1 MKKRSKRIIF
11 YLVLIVLILI
21 ASVLAINFINKNSIE
36 NNKSQNNSSDNTPA
50 IKHTKEEIYEYGKKI
65 EEADIPPNTVVAK
78 INGEDILKCDVTM
91 EKFMMENSS
100 EDNKLN
106 LNENAFYELL
116 EKKTLEKED
125 GTGNY
130 AKEIDPETIQYALEM
145 NTEKGILVLLE
156 IYDISEDEKW
166 LSNDEYINMYAKSL
180 LTYQGA
186 LEGTA
191 DLVIEAIY
199 NERKFKDE
207 EYVALQEQYL
217 KNIESNSETSDQ
229 LAELMI
235 AFKKVLLLNQDIEFC
250 MEENILSTEKPKDYI
265 SEYKNNNDNKETDN
279 NEDNDENK
287 DKTEEN
293 KNEN

>member
-145 NTEKGILVLLE
+145 NTEKGISALLE

-265 SEYKNNNDNKETDN
+265 SEYKNNNDNKETNN
-279 NEDNDENK
+279 NEDDDENK

>member
-21 ASVLAINFINKNSIE
+21 VSVLAINFINKNSIE

-65 EEADIPPNTVVAK
+65 EEADIPPNTVVAR

-145 NTEKGILVLLE
+145 NTEKGISALLE

-265 SEYKNNNDNKETDN
+265 SKYKNDNDNKETNN
-279 NEDNDENK
+279 NEDDDENK

>member
-1 MKKRSKRIIF
+1 MKKRSKHIIF

-65 EEADIPPNTVVAK
+65 EEADIPPNTVVAR

-145 NTEKGILVLLE
+145 NTEKGISALLE

-265 SEYKNNNDNKETDN
+265 SEYKNNNDNKETNN
-279 NEDNDENK
+279 NEDDDENK

>member
-65 EEADIPPNTVVAK
+65 EEADIPPNTVVAR

-145 NTEKGILVLLE
+145 NTEKGISALLE

-265 SEYKNNNDNKETDN
+265 SEYKNNNDNKETNN
-279 NEDNDENK
+279 NEDDDENK

-293 KNEN
+293 KN

>member
-65 EEADIPPNTVVAK
+65 EEADIPPNTVVAR

-145 NTEKGILVLLE
+145 NTEKGISALLE

-265 SEYKNNNDNKETDN
+265 SEYKNDNDNKETDN
-279 NEDNDENK
+279 NEEDDENK

>member
-145 NTEKGILVLLE
+145 NTEKGILALLE

>member
-65 EEADIPPNTVVAK
+65 EEADIPPNTVVAR

-145 NTEKGILVLLE
+145 NTEKGISALLE

-265 SEYKNNNDNKETDN
+265 SEYKNDNNNKETNN
-279 NEDNDENK
+279 NEDDDENK

-293 KNEN
+293 KN

>member
-65 EEADIPPNTVVAK
+65 EEADIPPNTVVAR

-145 NTEKGILVLLE
+145 NTEKGISALLE

-265 SEYKNNNDNKETDN
+265 SKYKNDNDNKETNN
-279 NEDNDENK
+279 NEDDDENK

-293 KNEN
+293 KN

>member
-65 EEADIPPNTVVAK
+65 EEADIPPNTVVAR

-145 NTEKGILVLLE
+145 NTEKGISALLE

-265 SEYKNNNDNKETDN
+265 SEYKNDNDNKETNN
-279 NEDNDENK
+279 NEDDDENK

-293 KNEN
+293 KN

>member
-65 EEADIPPNTVVAK
+65 EEADIPPNTVVAR

-145 NTEKGILVLLE
+145 NTEKGISALLE

-265 SEYKNNNDNKETDN
+265 SKYKNDNDNKETDN
-279 NEDNDENK
+279 NEEDDENK

>member
-65 EEADIPPNTVVAK
+65 EEADIPPNTVVAR
-78 INGEDILKCDVTM
+78 INGEDILKYDVTM

-145 NTEKGILVLLE
+145 NTEKGISALLE

-265 SEYKNNNDNKETDN
+265 SKYKNDNDNKETNN
-279 NEDNDENK
+279 NEDDDENK

>member
-65 EEADIPPNTVVAK
+65 EEADIPPNTVVAR

-145 NTEKGILVLLE
+145 NTEKGISALLE

-265 SEYKNNNDNKETDN
+265 SEYKNDNDNKETNN
-279 NEDNDENK
+279 NEEDDENK

>member
-130 AKEIDPETIQYALEM
+130 AKEIDSETIQYALEM
-145 NTEKGILVLLE
+145 NTEKGISALLE

-265 SEYKNNNDNKETDN
+265 SEYKNDNDNKETNN
-279 NEDNDENK
+279 NEDDDENK

>member
-65 EEADIPPNTVVAK
+65 EKADIPPNTVVAR

-145 NTEKGILVLLE
+145 NTEKGISALLE

-265 SEYKNNNDNKETDN
+265 SEYKNNNDNKETNN
-279 NEDNDENK
+279 NEDDDENK

>member
-1 MKKRSKRIIF
+1 MKKRSKHIIF

-65 EEADIPPNTVVAK
+65 EEADIPPNTVVAR

-130 AKEIDPETIQYALEM
+130 AKEIDSETIQYALEM
-145 NTEKGILVLLE
+145 NTEKGISALLE

-265 SEYKNNNDNKETDN
+265 SEYKNDNDNKKTNN
-279 NEDNDENK
+279 NEDDDENK

>member
-65 EEADIPPNTVVAK
+65 EEADIPPNTVVAR

-145 NTEKGILVLLE
+145 NTEKGISALLE

-250 MEENILSTEKPKDYI
+250 MEENILSTENPKDYI
-265 SEYKNNNDNKETDN
+265 SEYKNDNDNKETNN
-279 NEDNDENK
+279 NEDDDENK

>member
-21 ASVLAINFINKNSIE
+21 ASVLAIKFINKNSIE

-65 EEADIPPNTVVAK
+65 EEADIPPNTVVAR

-145 NTEKGILVLLE
+145 NTEKGISALLE

-265 SEYKNNNDNKETDN
+265 SEYKNDNDNKETNN
-279 NEDNDENK
+279 NEDDDENK

>member
-65 EEADIPPNTVVAK
+65 EEADIPPNTVVAR

-145 NTEKGILVLLE
+145 NTEKGISALLE

-250 MEENILSTEKPKDYI
+250 MEENILSTEKPKNYI
-265 SEYKNNNDNKETDN
+265 SEYKNNNDNKETNN
-279 NEDNDENK
+279 NEDDDENK

>member
-1 MKKRSKRIIF
+1 MKKRSKRIIV

-145 NTEKGILVLLE
+145 NTEKGISALLE

-265 SEYKNNNDNKETDN
+265 SEYKNDNDNKETNN
-279 NEDNDENK
+279 NEDDDENK

-293 KNEN
+293 KN

>member
-65 EEADIPPNTVVAK
+65 EEADIPPNTVVAR

-145 NTEKGILVLLE
+145 NTEKGISALLE

-265 SEYKNNNDNKETDN
+265 SEYKNDNNNKETNN
-279 NEDNDENK
+279 NEDDDENK

>member
-65 EEADIPPNTVVAK
+65 EEADIPPNTVVAR

-145 NTEKGILVLLE
+145 NTEKGISALLE

-265 SEYKNNNDNKETDN
+265 SKYKNDNDNKETNN
-279 NEDNDENK
+279 NEDDDENK

>member
-65 EEADIPPNTVVAK
+65 EEADIPPNTVVAR

-145 NTEKGILVLLE
+145 NTEKGISALLE

-199 NERKFKDE
+199 NEREFKDE

-265 SEYKNNNDNKETDN
+265 SEYKNDNDNKETNN
-279 NEDNDENK
+279 NEDDDENR

>member
-21 ASVLAINFINKNSIE
+21 ASVLEINFINKNSIE

-65 EEADIPPNTVVAK
+65 EEADIPPNTVVAR

-145 NTEKGILVLLE
+145 NTEKGISALLE

-265 SEYKNNNDNKETDN
+265 SEYKNDNDNKETNN
-279 NEDNDENK
+279 NEDDDENK

>member
-65 EEADIPPNTVVAK
+65 EEADIPPNTVVAR

-91 EKFMMENSS
+91 EKFMMKNSS

-145 NTEKGILVLLE
+145 NTEKGISALLE

-265 SEYKNNNDNKETDN
+265 SEYKNDNDNKETNN
-279 NEDNDENK
+279 NEDDDENK

>member
-1 MKKRSKRIIF
+1 MKKRSKHIIF

-65 EEADIPPNTVVAK
+65 EEADIPPNTVVAR

-145 NTEKGILVLLE
+145 NTEKGISALLE

-265 SEYKNNNDNKETDN
+265 SEYKNDNDNKETNN
-279 NEDNDENK
+279 NEDDDENK

-293 KNEN
+293 KN

>member
-65 EEADIPPNTVVAK
+65 EEADIPPNTVVAR

-145 NTEKGILVLLE
+145 NTEKGISALLE

-199 NERKFKDE
+199 NEREFKDE

-265 SEYKNNNDNKETDN
+265 SEYKNDNDNKETNN
-279 NEDNDENK
+279 NEDDDENK

-293 KNEN
+293 KN

>member
-145 NTEKGILVLLE
+145 NTEKGISALLE

-265 SEYKNNNDNKETDN
+265 SEYKNDNNNKETNN
-279 NEDNDENK
+279 NEDDDENK

>member
-145 NTEKGILVLLE
+145 NTEKGISALLE

-166 LSNDEYINMYAKSL
+166 LSNDEYINMYSKSL

-265 SEYKNNNDNKETDN
+265 SEYKNDNDNKETNN
-279 NEDNDENK
+279 NEDDDENK

-293 KNEN
+293 KN

>member
-1 MKKRSKRIIF
+1 MKKRSKHIIF

-65 EEADIPPNTVVAK
+65 EEADIPPNTVVAR

-145 NTEKGILVLLE
+145 NTEKGISALLE

-199 NERKFKDE
+199 NEREFKDE

-265 SEYKNNNDNKETDN
+265 SEYKNDNDNKETNN
-279 NEDNDENK
+279 NEDDDENK

>member
-1 MKKRSKRIIF
+1 M
-11 YLVLIVLILI
+11 LIVLILI

-65 EEADIPPNTVVAK
+65 EEADIPPNTVVAR

-145 NTEKGILVLLE
+145 NTEKGISALLE

-265 SEYKNNNDNKETDN
+265 SEYKNDNDNKETDN
-279 NEDNDENK
+279 NEDDDENK
-287 DKTEEN
+287 DKKEEN

>member
-65 EEADIPPNTVVAK
+65 EEADIPPNTVVAR

-145 NTEKGILVLLE
+145 NTEKGISALLE

-265 SEYKNNNDNKETDN
+265 SEYKNDNDNKETNN
-279 NEDNDENK
+279 NEDDDENK

>member
-145 NTEKGILVLLE
+145 NTEKGISALLE

-265 SEYKNNNDNKETDN
+265 SEYKNDNDNKETNN
-279 NEDNDENK
+279 NEDDDENK

-293 KNEN
+293 KN

>member
-65 EEADIPPNTVVAK
+65 EEADIPPNTVVAR

-145 NTEKGILVLLE
+145 NTEKGISALLE

-265 SEYKNNNDNKETDN
+265 SEYKNANTKMLFKNKFGVTPVILALA
-279 NEDNDENK
+279 
-287 DKTEEN
+287 
-293 KNEN
+293 

>member
-65 EEADIPPNTVVAK
+65 EEADIPPNTVVAR

-145 NTEKGILVLLE
+145 NTEKGISALLE

-265 SEYKNNNDNKETDN
+265 SEYKKNNNNKETNN
-279 NEDNDENK
+279 NEDDDENK

>member
-65 EEADIPPNTVVAK
+65 EEADIPPNTVVAR

-145 NTEKGILVLLE
+145 NTEKGISALLE

-250 MEENILSTEKPKDYI
+250 MEENILSTVKAKDYI
-265 SEYKNNNDNKETDN
+265 SEYKNDNDNKETNN
-279 NEDNDENK
+279 NEDDDENK

>member
-65 EEADIPPNTVVAK
+65 EEADIPPNTVVAR

-145 NTEKGILVLLE
+145 NTEKGISALLE

-265 SEYKNNNDNKETDN
+265 SKYKNDNDNKETNN
-279 NEDNDENK
+279 NEDDDENK
-287 DKTEEN
+287 DKKEEN

>member
-65 EEADIPPNTVVAK
+65 EEADIPPNTVVAR

-145 NTEKGILVLLE
+145 NTEKGISALLE

-166 LSNDEYINMYAKSL
+166 LSNDEYINMYSKSL

-265 SEYKNNNDNKETDN
+265 SEYKNDNDNKETNN
-279 NEDNDENK
+279 NEDDDENK

-293 KNEN
+293 KN

>member
-36 NNKSQNNSSDNTPA
+36 NNKSQNNSSDNAPA

-65 EEADIPPNTVVAK
+65 EEADIPPNTVVAR

-91 EKFMMENSS
+91 EKFLMKNSS

-145 NTEKGILVLLE
+145 NTEKGISALLE

-265 SEYKNNNDNKETDN
+265 SEYKNDNDNKETNN
-279 NEDNDENK
+279 NEDDDENK

>member
-1 MKKRSKRIIF
+1 MAR
-11 YLVLIVLILI
+11 
-21 ASVLAINFINKNSIE
+21 
-36 NNKSQNNSSDNTPA
+36 
-50 IKHTKEEIYEYGKKI
+50 
-65 EEADIPPNTVVAK
+65 

-145 NTEKGILVLLE
+145 NTEKGISALLE

-199 NERKFKDE
+199 NEREFKDE

-265 SEYKNNNDNKETDN
+265 SEYKNDNDNKETNN
-279 NEDNDENK
+279 NEDDDENR

>member
-1 MKKRSKRIIF
+1 MKKRSKRIIV

-65 EEADIPPNTVVAK
+65 EEADIPPNTVVAR

-145 NTEKGILVLLE
+145 NTEKGISALLE

-265 SEYKNNNDNKETDN
+265 SEYKNDNDNKETNN
-279 NEDNDENK
+279 NEEDDENK